1 MKFSSLPLLSKLSR
15 SKSDR
20 GFTLLELMISAAIS
34 VAIISAALAAMN
46 SQRQSFLSDRDRI
59 NINDNM
65 RLALSMMGN
74 DIKQAGERLEQAND
88 KLEFPVVQV
97 IDGGGAIQPDRIIVQ
112 RKQIAEALTIC
123 SNINPGSTYI
133 EVADAMTGANC
144 GSTSTQ
150 PITALPN
157 VSRWQSERCKQDSQE
172 GCQTSVTA
180 SNCVQTGGSKTECL
194 WGYLYDPVTRNGEF
208 ALIYGEQEAACASIA
223 GRLCWRF
230 NLVTSGVKPR
240 QFNFNAIPGNAGTQP
255 KLYVLEQ
262 REYRLSL
269 DLNTPAT
276 TPTTNNDKVLE
287 LIVNDQDQRPQRL
300 TNLMDNMQIRVRTGT
315 GATAAWNTSF
325 VPQVIPPSSN
335 RTPDWQTISGIEV
348 ELKGLNPTENSRLSN
363 NQLTLK
369 SQFFPRNVQSSTQ
382 S

>member
-1 MKFSSLPLLSKLSR
+1 MKFSSLPLLAKLSR

-20 GFTLLELMISAAIS
+20 GFTLLELIISSVVS
-34 VAIISAALAAMN
+34 VAIISAALGAMN
-46 SQRQSFLSDRDRI
+46 SQRQTFLSDRDRI

-65 RLALSMMGN
+65 RLALSMLGN

-97 IDGGGAIQPDRIIVQ
+97 INGGSAIQPDRIIVQ

-123 SNINPGSTYI
+123 SNITPGSTYI
-133 EVADAMTGANC
+133 EVADAKAGADC
-144 GSTSTQ
+144 GSTATR

-157 VSRWQSERCKQDSQE
+157 VGRWQSERCKQDSQE
-172 GCQTSVTA
+172 GCQTPTTA
-180 SNCVQTGGSKTECL
+180 SDCVQTGGSKTECL
-194 WGYLYDPVTRNGEF
+194 WGYLYDPVNRRGEF
-208 ALIYGEQEAACASIA
+208 ALIYGEQEAACASIT

-230 NLVTSGVKPR
+230 NLVNSGVKPR
-240 QFNFNAIPGNAGTQP
+240 QFNFTAIPGNAGTQP

-276 TPTTNNDKVLE
+276 TPVTSNDKVLE

-315 GATAAWNTSF
+315 GATSAWNTSF
-325 VPQVIPPSSN
+325 EPQVIPPSSN

-348 ELKGLNPTENSRLSN
+348 ELKGLNPTENSKLSN